1 MAIIRTYSRF
11 KKHGF
16 RLLLTFAAVVVF
28 GLCVFAFNLAGQE
41 NARLQ
46 GAESIK
52 AAIVDN
58 ARQCAAIE
66 GAYPPSLKYLE
77 DHYGLVL
84 DHNNYKINY
93 EVFAQNVMPTV
104 SVVPR

>member
-1 MAIIRTYSRF
+1 M
-11 KKHGF
+11 
-16 RLLLTFAAVVVF
+16 LVTFAIVAVF
-28 GLCVFAFNLAGQE
+28 SLCMFAFTAAGQE

-52 AAIVDN
+52 AAVIDN

-66 GAYPPSLKYLE
+66 GAYPSSLKYLE

-84 DHNNYKINY
+84 DHKNYVINY